1 MRLANDILDLFSR
14 VADGVQSEDD
24 ERRLVALLKTDAA
37 AREAFQRVM
46 ELHSTLHWMYVTAAI
61 RPQPRSQSAGPSQ
74 TDSASGFRTRWIAA
88 ALASV
93 LVLGGV
99 VGGIATRLVARRQ
112 PAPAAVTSPAAAAE
126 DRASGVIGV
135 IGMIEKARLVVPAAG
150 GKAVHDGDPV
160 HAGRLAIAAGVV
172 ELRLGNGVR
181 IVLEG
186 PGELELFGEM
196 AAFLH
201 AGKAVVRMP
210 EGMKGFRLDTAT
222 TDVLDLGTEFAVKT
236 GQGLITDVQV
246 YDGEV
251 LATRKSGDTQM
262 LFPKRLVPEGGHLG
276 LQGRQRKEPGRKA
289 DGYAAEGRV
298 AGGREESHEDSQG
311 GKRRW
316 AEKRNRESPWLL
328 SRQSQNPTLPGK
340 QLGTGADFGP
350 TEDAQPP
357 QRWTDLPCSL

>member
-1 MRLANDILDLFSR
+1 MRLASDILDLFSR

-61 RPQPRSQSAGPSQ
+61 PPRPRSQSAGPSQ

-99 VGGIATRLVARRQ
+99 VGGIATRLVAGRQ
-112 PAPAAVTSPAAAAE
+112 AAPAAAAAPAPAAE
-126 DRASGVIGV
+126 DRASGAIGV

-150 GKAVHDGDPV
+150 GKAVRDGDPL
-160 HAGRLAIAAGVV
+160 HAGRLAIAAGVI

-196 AAFLH
+196 AAFLY

-210 EGMKGFRLDTAT
+210 DGMKGFRLDTAT
-222 TDVLDLGTEFAVKT
+222 TDVLDLGTSGPDSVDYPDFGRAVAEAVASGRADLGVVVCGTGIGISIAANRNPGVRAAQCHSGLEARLAREHNDANVLALGSRIIGVEAARDALHAFLNTEFA
-236 GQGLITDVQV
+236 
-246 YDGEV
+246 
-251 LATRKSGDTQM
+251 
-262 LFPKRLVPEGGHLG
+262 GGRH
-276 LQGRQRKEPGRKA
+276 A
-289 DGYAAEGRV
+289 GRV
-298 AGGREESHEDSQG
+298 A
-311 GKRRW
+311 K
-316 AEKRNRESPWLL
+316 L
-328 SRQSQNPTLPGK
+328 STH
-340 QLGTGADFGP
+340 
-350 TEDAQPP
+350 
-357 QRWTDLPCSL
+357 